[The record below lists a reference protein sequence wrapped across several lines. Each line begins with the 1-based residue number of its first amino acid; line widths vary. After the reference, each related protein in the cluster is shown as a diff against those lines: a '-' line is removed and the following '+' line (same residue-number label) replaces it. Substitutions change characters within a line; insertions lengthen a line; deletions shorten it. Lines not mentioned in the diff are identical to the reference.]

1 MSLDT
6 VVEEIREEA
15 REEAAEIRE
24 TARQR
29 ADEIV
34 AAAEAEADETVATAE
49 AEAESEVEQRRRQR
63 VSAAK
68 LEAKQTR
75 LEARR
80 DALDDVHERVESAVV
95 DLEGERRERLTRA
108 LYEAAAAEF
117 DDDDRLRVYGRE
129 DDHDLLA
136 SIADTADHEA
146 TVAGDHDCLG
156 GVVVEGE
163 DSRVR
168 VDNSF
173 DSVLADVWEDH
184 LREVSDRLFADADV
198 DGESEGDGDDGSES
212 DDTDGER

>member
-15 REEAAEIRE
+15 HEEATEIRE
-24 TARQR
+24 AARQR

-34 AAAEAEADETVATAE
+34 AAAEKEADETVATAE
-49 AEAESEVEQRRRQR
+49 TEAESEVEQRRRQR

-80 DALDDVHERVESAVV
+80 AALDDVHEQVESAVA

-108 LYEAAAAEF
+108 LYEAAAEEF
-117 DDDDRLRVYGRE
+117 DGDERLRVYGRE

-136 SIADTADHEA
+136 SIADAADHEA

-184 LREVSDRLFADADV
+184 LREVSDRLFADVDNES
-198 DGESEGDGDDGSES
+198 DGEVGDGSES

>member
-6 VVEEIREEA
+6 VVEEIRQEAEEEA
-15 REEAAEIRE
+15 EETRQTAEQRAEELRRAAEE
-24 TARQR
+24 E

-34 AAAEAEADETVATAE
+34 ATAE
-49 AEAESEVEQRRRQR
+49 SEAESAVEQRRRQR

-80 DALDDVHERVESAVV
+80 DALDDVHEHVETAVAG
-95 DLEGERRERLTRA
+95 LQSERRERLTRA
-108 LYEAAAAEF
+108 LYEAAAEEF
-117 DDDDRLRVYGRE
+117 DDGERLRLYGRA

-136 SIADTADHEA
+136 SIADAADHEA

-156 GVVVEGE
+156 GVVVEGD

-168 VDNSF
+168 VDNTF
-173 DSVLADVWEDH
+173 DSVLADVWEAH
-184 LREVSDRLFADADV
+184 LREVSDRLFAAVDVDADA
-198 DGESEGDGDDGSES
+198 DAGAEA
-212 DDTDGER
+212 DDTETEDADR

>member
-15 REEAAEIRE
+15 REEAEEIR
-24 TARQR
+24 R
-29 ADEIV
+29 
-34 AAAEAEADETVATAE
+34 AAESEAEEIRRAAESEAEEIRQVAESEAD
-49 AEAESEVEQRRRQR
+49 SEVEQRRRQR

-80 DALDDVHERVESAVV
+80 DALDDVHAQVETAVA
-95 DLEGERRERLTRA
+95 DLGGERREELTRA
-108 LYEAAAAEF
+108 LYEAAAEEF
-117 DDDDRLRVYGRE
+117 DDGERLRLYGHE
-129 DDHDLLA
+129 EDHDLLA
-136 SIADTADHEA
+136 SIADAADHEA

-156 GVVVEGE
+156 GVVVEGD

-168 VDNSF
+168 VDNTF
-173 DSVLADVWEDH
+173 DSVLEDVWEDN
-184 LREVSDRLFADADV
+184 LREVSDRLFADVDV
-198 DGESEGDGDDGSES
+198 DVEADTDT